1 MTVVYLNPSLNQFNV
16 AQRAQ
21 AGVEPQTPGLQVMLA
36 NHSAKGNGT
45 WYLAGTPPAK

>member
-36 NHSAKGNGT
+36 NHSAKGT
-45 WYLAGTPPAK
+45 HPPCQVALEA